1 MIDRSR
7 LQTINNLA
15 VPIVGGMLSQ
25 NVFNLVDT
33 AMVGVLGP
41 TALAAVGIGTF
52 ANFMAISLVMG
63 MSSAVQAM
71 ASRRKGEGRES
82 EDAIP
87 LNGGFLLTLVIGLP
101 ILIGLWLFAP
111 VALPILNDDPAVV
124 RESGPYFLA
133 RLCAVFAVGMNF
145 AFRGYWNGVSLSA
158 VYFRVL
164 IVMHALNIVLNYLLI
179 FGSFGFPEMGTLGA
193 GVGTAIATYVGTGIY
208 FVVAFR
214 IARSNGFLRG
224 IPDPATMKT
233 MSGLAIPAALQQ
245 FLFAAGVT
253 ALFWII
259 GQIGTNEVAA
269 GNVLVNLLLVAF
281 LPGMGLGLA
290 AASLV
295 GQDLGRGDPKGAHR
309 WAWDV
314 TRVGIVVMAAIGIP
328 AIIIPETLLAGFIHD
343 PAVIALSRSSL
354 VLIGA
359 TMVIEAFGLVL
370 MNALLGAGAARQVM
384 IVSVALQWLVGLPLS
399 WLAGPYLGYGLFG
412 VWVCQTGYRALQA
425 GVFIWLWQTG
435 SWRNI
440 RV

>member
-7 LQTINNLA
+7 LQTISHLA

-25 NVFNLVDT
+25 NIFNLVDT
-33 AMVGVLGP
+33 AMVGVLGA

-52 ANFMAISLVMG
+52 ANFMAIALVMG

-71 ASRRKGEGRES
+71 ASRRKGEGRDGEN
-82 EDAIP
+82 AVP
-87 LNGGFLLTLVIGLP
+87 LNGGLLLAAILGTP
-101 ILIGLWLFAP
+101 ILVGLWLVAP
-111 VALPILNDDPAVV
+111 VALPIINDDPAVV
-124 RESGPYFLA
+124 REATPYFLV
-133 RLCAVFAVGMNF
+133 RLTSVFAVGMNF
-145 AFRGYWNGVSLSA
+145 AFRGYWNGVSLST

-164 IVMHALNIVLNYLLI
+164 IVMHALNIILNYLLI
-179 FGSFGFPEMGTLGA
+179 FGSFGFPELGTLGA
-193 GVGTAIATYVGTGIY
+193 GIGTAIASYVGTAIY
-208 FVVAFR
+208 FVVAVR
-214 IARSNGFLRG
+214 MARSNGFLRG
-224 IPDPATMKT
+224 IPDLPTMKT
-233 MSGLAIPAALQQ
+233 MAGLAIPAALQQ
-245 FLFAAGVT
+245 FLFAAGIT

-269 GNVLVNLLLVAF
+269 ANVIVNLLLVAF

-295 GQDLGRGDPKGAHR
+295 GQDLGRGDPLGAHR

-314 TRVGIVVMAAIGIP
+314 VKVG
-328 AIIIPETLLAGFIHD
+328 AIIMTVIGLPALVIPSTLLAGFIHD
-343 PAVIALSRSSL
+343 PEVVAIGRGSL
-354 VLIGA
+354 MLFGA
-359 TMVIEAFGLVL
+359 TMIVEAAGLII

-384 IVSVALQWLVGLPLS
+384 LVSVALQWLVGLPLS

-425 GVFIWLWQTG
+425 AVFVWLWQRG
-435 SWRNI
+435 EWRHI